1 MKKLVLL
8 LLPLLL
14 CSCSDPAAAQPTRRE
29 NSLAL
34 LEEGSALSLLV
45 NQGDAVSEYTLQCHL
60 TEDGQYLETVLSP
73 EPLTGLCAT
82 LSGKK
87 LTLTYRDIFFAGES
101 VGTTLPSPLYLYP
114 FLHLALK
121 EGSYRSST
129 LTSGGVRD
137 DYLFYFEGDEYT
149 LFYYYEGEDLIGASF
164 RENNTEYASIT
175 VNPQPIPETSNE

>member
-14 CSCSDPAAAQPTRRE
+14 CSCSDPEAARASRRE
-29 NSLAL
+29 AGLAL
-34 LEEGSALSLLV
+34 LEAGPQLSLLV
-45 NQGDAVSEYTLQCHL
+45 NQKETVSRYDLQCSL
-60 TEDGQYLETVLSP
+60 SESGEYVQTVLSP

-87 LTLTYRDIFFAGES
+87 LNLTYRDIYFAGETL
-101 VGTTLPSPLYLYP
+101 GTTLPSPLYLYP

-121 EGSYRSST
+121 EGSFRSST

-137 DYLFYFEGDEYT
+137 DYLFYFDGDEYT
-149 LFYYYEGEDLIGASF
+149 LSYFYEGEKPVSASF
-164 RENNTEYASIT
+164 WEDNTEYASVVLT
-175 VNPQPIPETSNE
+175 SALSESSNE